1 MANLKLKATS
11 GGSVSFVNG
20 DTASDLTVTFP
31 AVTGTAMVSGNM
43 PAFSAYRSGSVQTFS
58 ATTWTK
64 LQFNSEYLDTNNCY
78 DTSNNRFTPNV
89 AGYYLFTLTPLISA
103 SSSFTEVYLQ
113 LYKNGAGTNQ
123 YSLFSLTTGVF
134 NTIAPSIQSIIEMN
148 GTSDYMEGFAYVG
161 ATSPQFNTGGGV
173 FTGVLLRNT

>member
-1 MANLKLKATS
+1 MAVSLIPAASAINGTLPVANGGTGLTS
-11 GGSVSFVNG
+11 GG
-20 DTASDLTVTFP
+20 
-31 AVTGTAMVSGNM
+31 
-43 PAFSAYRSGSVQTFS
+43 PAFNAYRSGSVQTFS

-103 SSSFTEVYLQ
+103 SSSFIEVYLQ
-113 LYKNGAGTNQ
+113 FYKNGAGINQ
-123 YSLFSLTTGVF
+123 YALWSLISGTF
-134 NTIAPSIQSIIEMN
+134 NTIAPSIQAIVEMN
-148 GTSDYMEGFAYVG
+148 GTSDYMEGYAYVG

-173 FTGVLLRNT
+173 FTGVLVRSA